1 MSVSAEEFAATQQ
14 RLQQLESERAE
25 MNLRMARSEAYARY
39 PHLRDT
45 GLLEQYMGSPDQIG
59 AFADKLAER
68 IPPPAP
74 TPAPLTQAPPGTPTS
89 PPVVQQQPPAGT
101 TPPPPA
107 APAPPQNLAVPTP
120 TEVLQQQ
127 SADAMKYDEIRL
139 KMEQGIAT
147 RQEVLDLSQN
157 APRREI
163 DIGEGRRGYS
173 AGFVGAVKH
182 LSAERRAR
190 GLA

>member
-1 MSVSAEEFAATQQ
+1 MSVSPEEFAATQQ

-25 MNLRMARSEAYARY
+25 MNLRMARSDAYAKY

-59 AFADKLAER
+59 VFADKLAER

-74 TPAPLTQAPPGTPTS
+74 TPAPLTNAPPGTPTS
-89 PPVVQQQPPAGT
+89 PPVVQQQPPAVT

-107 APAPPQNLAVPTP
+107 APAPPQSLGVPAP
-120 TEVLQQQ
+120 TEILQQQ
-127 SADAMKYDEIRL
+127 SAEAMKYDDIRL
-139 KMEQGIAT
+139 RMEQGLAT

-157 APRREI
+157 APRREV
-163 DIGEGRRGYS
+163 DLGDGRRGFTG
-173 AGFVGAVKH
+173 GFTAAVKH

-190 GLA
+190 GIA